1 MSSQTKAL
9 LAIITAATLGS
20 GSVIFAKLGLREVP
34 PFTFMFLRFLIA
46 SLLILPF
53 YLKSPLPPH
62 RLWPPILISLFS
74 SANIFLFA
82 FGIRLTTATASQ
94 VIYSIVPIITAILA
108 YFLVK
113 EQFNQKKIVGIALG
127 FFGLLV
133 IIGLPQTLTGNF
145 LLLMGAVLYSF
156 YPVLSKKI
164 QVQYSPW
171 QLTTMFIFTTTIL
184 GGVFSLTELRQIP
197 AWFPTASALAWFSL
211 IFVAIIGTII
221 YYWLTQGA
229 IKHGSAVIGSIIL
242 YLQPVTTYLWAHF
255 ILKEQL
261 TWEIVIGGSL
271 VIGGAYLTTAAKKH
285 ETK

>member
-20 GSVIFAKLGLREVP
+20 GSVIYAKIGLREIP

-53 YLKSPLPPH
+53 YLKAPLPPR
-62 RLWPPILISLFS
+62 RLWPPALVSLFS

-82 FGIRLTTATASQ
+82 FGIRLTTATVSQ
-94 VIYSIVPIITAILA
+94 VIYSVIPVITAILA
-108 YFLVK
+108 HWLVK
-113 EQFNQKKIVGIALG
+113 ERFNRKKIIGIALG
-127 FFGLLV
+127 FFGLMV
-133 IIGLPQTLTGNF
+133 IIGLPQTFTGN
-145 LLLMGAVLYSF
+145 LLLLIGAVLYSF

-164 QVQYSPW
+164 QVRYSPW
-171 QLTTMFIFTTTIL
+171 QLTSIFIFTTTVV
-184 GGVFSLTELRQIP
+184 GGLFSLTELRLIP
-197 AWFPTASALAWFSL
+197 FWTTATSNLAWFSL
-211 IFVAIIGTII
+211 VFVAIIGTII

-229 IKHGSAVIGSIIL
+229 IKYGSAVIGSMIL

-261 TWEIVIGGSL
+261 TWLIAIGGSL
-271 VIGGAYLTTAAKKH
+271 VILGAYLTTTAKK
-285 ETK
+285 T